1 MSESDDLTP
10 GSLVRRWRLGK
21 QLRELREAAGKSQD
35 DAADYLGVKRPTISR
50 IENGRHSILP
60 KNVRFL
66 CQLYE
71 IGAPQVDTLIRQAE
85 ESNERGWWV
94 SHSDTMPDWHETYVG
109 FEADAKA
116 ICVYESE
123 LVYGLLQV
131 PGYTRAVRSAFV
143 DQIDEAELSRFL
155 GFREERQKRLDNRQ
169 PNLRVILNETVVRRQ
184 VGDMREQLLHL
195 VKASEWPYLTLQVLP
210 FAAGPHPGMTN
221 SFSLL
226 TLPEEPAPNFVYLE
240 HADGAIYLERPA
252 DLKLYAANFDRMSEQ
267 ALSPDD
273 TRAFLVSLV
282 DG

>member
-1 MSESDDLTP
+1 MNETDDLTP

-21 QLRELREAAGKSQD
+21 QLRELREAAGKTQD
-35 DAADYLGVKRPTISR
+35 DAAEYLGVRRPTISR

-66 CQLYE
+66 CQLYD

-116 ICVYESE
+116 ICTYQSE
-123 LVYGLLQV
+123 LIYGLLQI
-131 PGYTRAVRSAFV
+131 PSYTRGVRSAFANVV
-143 DQIDEAELSRFL
+143 DEGELEKFL
-155 GFREERQKRLDNRQ
+155 AFRQERQKRLDSRK
-169 PNLRVILNETVVRRQ
+169 PDLHVILNETAVRRP

-195 VKASEWPYLTLQVLP
+195 VKASEWSYLTLQILP

-221 SFSLL
+221 PFSLL
-226 TLPEEPAPNFVYLE
+226 TLPDEPAPNFVYLE

-252 DLKLYAANFDRMSEQ
+252 DLTLYAANFQRMSEL
-267 ALSPDD
+267 ALSPED
-273 TRAFLVSLV
+273 TRTFLTSLV

>member
-1 MSESDDLTP
+1 MNETDDLTP

-21 QLRELREAAGKSQD
+21 QLRELREAAGKTQD
-35 DAADYLGVKRPTISR
+35 DAAEYLGVRRPTISR

-66 CQLYE
+66 CQLYD
-71 IGAPQVDTLIRQAE
+71 IGAPRVDTLMRQAE

-116 ICVYESE
+116 ISVYESE

-131 PGYTRAVRSAFV
+131 PSYTRAVRSAFTDVV
-143 DQIDEAELSRFL
+143 DEGTLEKFL
-155 GFREERQKRLDNRQ
+155 AFRHERQQHLDTRQ
-169 PNLRVILNETVVRRQ
+169 PDLHIILNETAVRRP
-184 VGDMREQLLHL
+184 VGDMREQLQHL
-195 VKASEWPYLTLQVLP
+195 VKVSEWNYLTLQILP

-221 SFSLL
+221 PFSLL
-226 TLPEEPAPNFVYLE
+226 TLPDESAPNFVYLE

-252 DLKLYAANFDRMSEQ
+252 DLTLYAANFQRMSEQ

-273 TRAFLVSLV
+273 TRAFLTSLV

>member
-1 MSESDDLTP
+1 MNDTDDLTP

-21 QLRELREAAGKSQD
+21 QLRELREAAAKTQD
-35 DAADYLGVKRPTISR
+35 EAADYLGVKRPTISR
-50 IENGRHSILP
+50 IENGRHAILP

-66 CQLYE
+66 CQLYQ
-71 IGAPQVDTLIRQAE
+71 IGAPQVDTLIRQAQ

-131 PGYTRAVRSAFV
+131 PSYTRAVRSAFV
-143 DQIDEAELSRFL
+143 DHVDELALAKSIA
-155 GFREERQKRLDNRQ
+155 FRQERQRHLDSKH
-169 PNLRVILNETVVRRQ
+169 PELRIILNETVVRRP

-195 VKASEWPYLTLQVLP
+195 LKASEWPYLTLQILP

-221 SFSLL
+221 PFSLL
-226 TLPEEPAPNFVYLE
+226 TLPDESSPNFVYLE

-252 DLKLYAANFDRMSEQ
+252 DLTLYAANFERMSEQ
-267 ALSPDD
+267 ALSPEE
-273 TRAFLVSLV
+273 TRAFLASLV